1 MFKKQWGVKKTGGP
15 FCLFSRFWRYV
26 REGRDVP
33 VKGATCPRRVLCTRE
48 VRRTREGRY
57 GPAKGAR
64 YPRRALRTRE
74 GRYVPAKGAIDTR
87 EGRYIPTNGAMYPQR
102 ALCTISSP
110 PIPSH
115 LIESHLFNN
124 NFKDS
129 KTLQHQNQTQHKHRA
144 RWKKDT
150 SGRRTVKSRSKSKIN
165 KS

>member
-1 MFKKQWGVKKTGGP
+1 MFKKQWRVKKTGGP

-26 REGRDVP
+26 RQGRDVP

-48 VRRTREGRY
+48 VRY
-57 GPAKGAR
+57 VPAKGATC
-64 YPRRALRTRE
+64 PRRALRACE
-74 GRYVPAKGAIDTR
+74 GRYVPAKGAIDTC
-87 EGRYIPTNGAMYPQR
+87 EGRYIPANGAMYPQR

-110 PIPSH
+110 AIPSH